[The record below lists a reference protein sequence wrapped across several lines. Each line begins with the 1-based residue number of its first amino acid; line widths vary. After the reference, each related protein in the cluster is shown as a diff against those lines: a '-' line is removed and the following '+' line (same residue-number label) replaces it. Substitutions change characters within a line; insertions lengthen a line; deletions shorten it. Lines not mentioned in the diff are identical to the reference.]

1 MSRRLPL
8 LYRVSVSNSGGKS
21 NRPAPLAWGNFSD
34 QCGTPTG
41 DFSSFPADTPCRK
54 ELTEMRRVLV
64 VLAVVLGVALGLAM
78 VLRLVF
84 PMSGTE
90 TDYPSALMWNDTIY
104 YLSVQEVEKVPDS
117 AVVGTVTS
125 ETDTFPRKNAQANCC
140 PPGTPIAETEEGLAV
155 LLEGVWRLCRAEE
168 AASPSKAG

>member
-1 MSRRLPL
+1 
-8 LYRVSVSNSGGKS
+8 
-21 NRPAPLAWGNFSD
+21 
-34 QCGTPTG
+34 
-41 DFSSFPADTPCRK
+41 
-54 ELTEMRRVLV
+54 MRRSLV
-64 VLAVVLGVALGLAM
+64 ALAVVLGVALGLAM